1 MNHDMQ
7 EALQALALGMGTVFC
22 GLLMLLAAMKTVGWT
37 LARRPRKVVDA
48 ENVSQEDP
56 EDLVMSAD
64 LVAAIAAA
72 LHMDQ
77 LAMEEMEAQRLTWT
91 RMFKPFSP
99 WLMDSKNTLHTHRL
113 RWHAV
118 GAPGR
123 IVSERQRG

>member
-7 EALQALALGMGTVFC
+7 EAMQALALGMGTVFC

-37 LARRPRKVVDA
+37 LSRTHKKVQEVG
-48 ENVSQEDP
+48 NVSQEDP
-56 EDLVMSAD
+56 EESVMSAD
-64 LVAAIAAA
+64 LVAAIATA